1 MRIVITGGA
10 GFLGTRLARKLLER
24 GTLTDARGDDRPH
37 RVADAPRRDAVAGG
51 MATIRASPPS
61 SAISPIARRSSAR

>member
-24 GTLTDARGDDRPH
+24 GSL
-37 RVADAPRRDAVAGG
+37 ADAARQRRAGCSNSCCS
-51 MATIRASPPS
+51 TWQRQ
-61 SAISPIARRSSAR
+61 R